1 MCVQKSCVVGVYI
14 CTLYVYSPLFTSG
27 AGETT
32 DNGENNAILSQ
43 KVYGEL
49 VILMSLVRSRA

>member
-1 MCVQKSCVVGVYI
+1 MYI

-43 KVYGEL
+43 NENILYQKVYGEL
-49 VILMSLVRSRA
+49 VILMSLVRTLV